1 MADQGITPL
10 VKFVESLQPGERD
23 KGLFWAACR
32 AAADDLD
39 AAPLVTAAEKTGL
52 ARGKAQSTVE
62 SAAKHIAQARAE
74 HQKVS
79 G

>member
-1 MADQGITPL
+1 MIDPRVVGL

-32 AAADDLD
+32 GYADDLD
-39 AAPLVTAAEKTGL
+39 TAPLVTAAVKTGL
-52 ARGKAQSTVE
+52 PRDKAQSTVE
-62 SAAKHIAQARAE
+62 SAAKHIAKARAE